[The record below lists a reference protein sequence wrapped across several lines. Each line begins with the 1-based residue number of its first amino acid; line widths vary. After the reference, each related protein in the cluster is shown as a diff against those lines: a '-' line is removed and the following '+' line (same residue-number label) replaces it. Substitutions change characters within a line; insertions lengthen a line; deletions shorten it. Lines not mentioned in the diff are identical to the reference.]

1 MEIYELKRSYGNLL
15 ETADLEALPYLWMQ
29 IFIYEMLARVSHFT
43 VKLASFKEDQRSNCC
58 NAASH
63 VDAAVLVH
71 LTRSGR
77 LAAALR

>member
-29 IFIYEMLARVSHFT
+29 ISIYEMLARVSHFT
-43 VKLASFKEDQRSNCC
+43 VMLASFKERSNCC